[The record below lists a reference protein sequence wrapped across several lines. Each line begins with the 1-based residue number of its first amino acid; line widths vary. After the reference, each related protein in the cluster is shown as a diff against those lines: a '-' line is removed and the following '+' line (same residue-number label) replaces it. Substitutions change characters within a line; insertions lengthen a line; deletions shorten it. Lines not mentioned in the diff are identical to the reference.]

1 MGYRT
6 WMRYFTPSAVH
17 RRLGLVCLGVGLQH
31 GVLPAVGPRV
41 LDHYVAVVVTKGRGW
56 FAVAGGERQEVVAP
70 ALLWLVPGVAHHY
83 APDPV
88 QGWEEC
94 FVDFDGSAVESYVE
108 LGYVTPG
115 APVVALSDVV
125 PVRDIV
131 NRIVRCARGGSP
143 LAQVDAS
150 AAVHHLLVALRRA
163 RADSTPSGGSLLEAL
178 ARDALLPISVAEIAA
193 RRGMTLPEL
202 RAAVRRSTESG
213 LKDHL
218 LTLRLNRAKELL
230 ATTRMPVQEVAQAI
244 GYEDAAYFSRLF
256 TRRVGVSPGRFR
268 DSRAQAVPGGWSS
281 RIPSP
286 DDPPLVPTDESG

>member
-1 MGYRT
+1 MAYRT
-6 WMRYFTPSAVH
+6 WMRYFTPSALH

-31 GVLPAVGPRV
+31 GILPVVGPRV
-41 LDHYVAVVVTKGRGW
+41 LDHYVAVVVSKGRGW
-56 FAVAGGERQEVVAP
+56 FAVAGGERQEIVAP
-70 ALLWLVPGVAHHY
+70 ALLWLVPGVGHHY
-83 APDPV
+83 APDQA

-94 FVDFDGSAVESYVE
+94 FVDFDGGAVEAYVE

-115 APVVALSDVV
+115 SPVVPLGDVTV
-125 PVRDIV
+125 VRDIV
-131 NRIVRCARGGSP
+131 SRIVRCARGGSP

-150 AAVHHLLVALRRA
+150 AAVHHLLVALRRS
-163 RADSTPSGGSLLEAL
+163 RADSTPSGGSLLDAL

-213 LKDHL
+213 LKEHL

-230 ATTRMPVQEVAQAI
+230 ATTRMPVHGVAQAV

-256 TRRVGVSPGRFR
+256 TRRVGLTPGRFR
-268 DSRAQAVPGGWSS
+268 ESRVQAVPGGWSS
-281 RIPSP
+281 RIPAP
-286 DDPPLVPTDESG
+286 DDPPLVPE

>member
-1 MGYRT
+1 MTYRT
-6 WMRYFTPSAVH
+6 WMRYFTPSAAH

-41 LDHYVAVVVTKGRGW
+41 LDHHVAVVVSKGRGW
-56 FAVAGGERQEVVAP
+56 FAVAGGDRQEVVAP
-70 ALLWLVPGVAHHY
+70 ALLWLVPGVGHHY
-83 APDPV
+83 APDQA

-94 FVDFDGSAVESYVE
+94 FVDFDGEAVDAYAE
-108 LGYVTPG
+108 LGYVTP
-115 APVVALSDVV
+115 ASPVVPLGDVTV
-125 PVRDIV
+125 VRDIV
-131 NRIVRCARGGSP
+131 SRIVRCARGGGP

-150 AAVHHLLVALRRA
+150 AAVHQLLVALRRA
-163 RADSTPSGGSLLEAL
+163 RADSTPSGGSLLDAL

-213 LKDHL
+213 LKEHL

-230 ATTRMPVQEVAQAI
+230 ATTRMPVHGVAQAV

-256 TRRVGVSPGRFR
+256 TRRVGLTPGRFR
-268 DSRAQAVPGGWSS
+268 ESRVQAVPGGWSS
-281 RIPSP
+281 QVPAP
-286 DDPPLVPTDESG
+286 DDPPLVPE

>member
-1 MGYRT
+1 MAYRT

-31 GVLPAVGPRV
+31 GALPVVGPRV
-41 LDHYVAVVVTKGRGW
+41 LDHYVAVVVSKGRGW

-70 ALLWLVPGVAHHY
+70 ALLWLVPGVGHHY
-83 APDPV
+83 APDPG

-94 FVDFDGSAVESYVE
+94 FVDFDGSAVDAYVE

-115 APVVALSDVV
+115 TPVVPLGDVEA
-125 PVRDIV
+125 VRDIV
-131 NRIVRCARGGSP
+131 SRIVRCARGGSP

-163 RADSTPSGGSLLEAL
+163 SAGSTPSGGSLLEAL

-268 DSRAQAVPGGWSS
+268 ESRVQAVPGGWSS
-281 RIPSP
+281 RVPPP
-286 DDPPLVPTDESG
+286 DDPPLVPD

>member
-41 LDHYVAVVVTKGRGW
+41 LDHYVAVVVSKGRGW

-70 ALLWLVPGVAHHY
+70 ALLWLVPEVGHHY
-83 APDPV
+83 APDPA
-88 QGWEEC
+88 QGWEDC
-94 FVDFDGSAVESYVE
+94 FVDFDGSAVDAYVE
-108 LGYVTPG
+108 LGYVTPE
-115 APVVALSDVV
+115 APVVPLSDVEV
-125 PVRDIV
+125 VRDV
-131 NRIVRCARGGSP
+131 VSRIVRCARGGSP

-163 RADSTPSGGSLLEAL
+163 RADRTPSGGSLLEAL

-230 ATTRMPVQEVAQAI
+230 ATTRLPIQGVAQAI
-244 GYEDAAYFSRLF
+244 GYEDAAYFTRLF

-268 DSRAQAVPGGWSS
+268 ESRVQAVPGGWSS
-281 RIPSP
+281 QIPSP
-286 DDPPLVPTDESG
+286 DDPPLVPDD